1 MKELIEDI
9 INQLINTTE
18 PIIRIG
24 VYYNDK
30 QIQIPDV
37 ITFED
42 VKELLIIDLQNYVN
56 SLPDEVIVENQ
67 SMSDPT
73 ITLINNQ
80 DEPNI

>member
-42 VKELLIIDLQNYVN
+42 VKDLLIIDLQNYVN
-56 SLPDEVIVENQ
+56 SLPNENQ
-67 SMSDPT
+67 SPT
-73 ITLINNQ
+73 DQT
-80 DEPNI
+80 NILTEN